1 MMPMA
6 LAAETDTMPTSGKYA
21 DVPVGVL
28 LRCGAI
34 EMVCVAVVVSEAAD
48 ADTSIDARRYL
59 LGLDVVVVA
68 AVPARTVAALLSLV
82 VRLAF
87 FSPGARSL
95 NPSSG
100 HGNEAA

>member
-1 MMPMA
+1 MA

-34 EMVCVAVVVSEAAD
+34 EMVCVAVVVAD